1 MFRIGYALRKRT
13 GLIRF
18 RLPIYRW
25 QDRPLE
31 TWLKNGIPSKPE
43 AYAEWRRQN
52 SPKFFFEPLNKQN
65 AGRVAEGVHLHLVQ
79 VQVSRPWNPQTA
91 VEEAERVRDGELK
104 YFAHEFIKTGF
115 PPDWHVD
122 PVSGKKLDSQKHWSE
137 ISDEGEMDIK
147 FVWEASRFGMS
158 FASDLQRL

>member
-13 GLIRF
+13 GLIRL

-52 SPKFFFEPLNKQN
+52 SPKFFFNPRAPEKYRDYPGTARQGKCSERND
-65 AGRVAEGVHLHLVQ
+65 EGS
-79 VQVSRPWNPQTA
+79 SRHADEARFPSNLPWNPQMA
-91 VEEAERVRDGELK
+91 VEEAERIRNGELK
-104 YFAHEFIKTGF
+104 YFAHRILQNRISSRLACRSGFREKTGF
-115 PPDWHVD
+115 AQALV
-122 PVSGKKLDSQKHWSE
+122 
-137 ISDEGEMDIK
+137 
-147 FVWEASRFGMS
+147 
-158 FASDLQRL
+158 